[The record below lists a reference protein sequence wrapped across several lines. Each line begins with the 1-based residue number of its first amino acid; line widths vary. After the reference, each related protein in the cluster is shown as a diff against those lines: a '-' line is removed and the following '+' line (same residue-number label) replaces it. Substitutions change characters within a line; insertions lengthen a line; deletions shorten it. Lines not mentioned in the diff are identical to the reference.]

1 MAGRRCRHCRCLF
14 IPDPRNKDQK
24 FCSKPECQKARKR
37 LWQRRKTR
45 EEAYRLNQQDAQK
58 NWQQNNPGY
67 WKQYRRQHPAYT
79 KRNREK
85 QQVRN
90 RLKRTMA
97 SISKQIANMDPFSD
111 KNNNITG
118 YYGLISVQDLVIAK
132 MEAKIIKITE
142 LPDGY
147 KDFTPDCKE
156 RTR

>member
-1 MAGRRCRHCRCLF
+1 VSEGKETPLAAQEDERRGL
-14 IPDPRNKDQK
+14 PTQSTG
-24 FCSKPECQKARKR
+24 CSKELAAEKSWILEAIPQTTSG
-37 LWQRRKTR
+37 LYKT
-45 EEAYRLNQQDAQK
+45 K
-58 NWQQNNPGY
+58 S
-67 WKQYRRQHPAYT
+67 
-79 KRNREK
+79 EK
-85 QQVRN
+85 QQIRN
-90 RLKRTMA
+90 RLKRTMT